1 MNVFEEL
8 MNHRYIM
15 KAKERERYYRVKD
28 ELGTIKEFVTDKLG
42 YRIISNGTLIK
53 MEKLPGEA
61 QPWMGINDFSS
72 EMEYVFFCLVL
83 MFLEDKEAEEQFVL
97 SQLTEYVKGQYPG
110 GNIEWTVYEHRRK
123 LIRVIKFCMKQ
134 DLFYSNDGSEDGFA
148 TNLEAEALYEN
159 TGVSKYFTRNFTQDI
174 SEYQKIEDF
183 FQSDWM
189 DMDEDRGIIRRQR
202 VYRKLLLSMGVYRE
216 KEQDEDFAYIR
227 NYRGV
232 IETDLEKLMDCQL
245 QVHKSSAYL
254 MIGEE
259 GNLGKMF
266 PGNNSISDA
275 ILLLFHEIQKKVR
288 AEELALQVNETILLS
303 EVEFK
308 EIVKE
313 CKEKF
318 NEGFAKKY
326 REMSADEFIQ
336 DIMEELE
343 RFGMMQVDTVTRD
356 ITVMPVAGKLCGSY
370 PEDFLKE
377 ETEDAS
383 KQMGNK

>member
-8 MNHRYIM
+8 MNHRYII
-15 KAKERERYYRVKD
+15 KAKEREKYYHVKD
-28 ELGTIKEFVTDKLG
+28 EIGSIKEFVTDKLG

-61 QPWMGINDFSS
+61 QSWMGINEFTS
-72 EMEYVFFCLVL
+72 EMEYVLFCLIL

-97 SQLTEYVKGQYPG
+97 SQLTEYVKAQYPG

-148 TNLEAEALYEN
+148 TNLETEALYEN

-174 SEYQKIEDF
+174 SEYQQIKDF

-216 KEQDEDFAYIR
+216 IEQDEDFAYIR

-232 IETDLEKLMDCQL
+232 IESDLEKLLDCQL

-259 GNLGKMF
+259 GNLGKLF

-275 ILLLFHEIQKKVR
+275 ILLLFYLIQEKVK
-288 AEELALQVNETILLS
+288 AEKLVLKVNETIFLS

-308 EIVKE
+308 RIVEE

-318 NEGFAKKY
+318 NDGFAKKY
-326 REMSADEFIQ
+326 REMSEEEFTQI
-336 DIMEELE
+336 IMEELE
-343 RFGMMQVDTVTRD
+343 HLGMIQVDNITRD
-356 ITVMPVAGKLCGSY
+356 ITVMPVAGKICGIY
-370 PEDFLKE
+370 PEEFLKK
-377 ETEDAS
+377 ETEDAG
-383 KQMGNK
+383 K